1 MKLILKYSSKA
12 IRLFPVQFAASMG
25 LVLFMTVLNAAAPW
39 GLKIYIEEVTRTN
52 ELGVFA
58 LGLVL
63 FALYYALCIGIQ
75 IAWYVALDR
84 FGGKY
89 INHLTVEL
97 QGRMARTFY
106 SEIEKVQP
114 NIIRNILFTDVLNVF
129 RVIGHHLPSLLNA
142 LAIILAAL
150 ILAAI
155 YDIKI
160 ALLIFLAVL
169 IGLLLSWASRKILA
183 KTAGATNAKL
193 KVHDAWC
200 THFVQLLPLIHTHN
214 ILRYFQ
220 QHSTENI
227 ENFIETS
234 VQEDKRT
241 LFWSELINSYH
252 GLFSIALSALLAMPL
267 VQNSIADLVFYT
279 MISSLVMNQA
289 QSAELLF
296 QQIIKSYV
304 SFQHIDE
311 LNQLPARPGKKAIPD
326 ITSIAFENVDFVYSN
341 GVHAL
346 KQVSCV
352 LYRGDVVRLQGQN
365 GSGKST
371 FIKLLT
377 GLYAPSGGELQFNG
391 INSLHFSQDSRNG
404 AILYLGQ
411 DELCLNE
418 DFATYLEV
426 MSGKSL
432 SQEQYMH
439 LASFV
444 DFLED
449 KRKITENGLSLSV
462 GQRKKLLFMQLLLRC
477 AEASVIIMDELT
489 AGLDGETTRK
499 FNQYL
504 EDLAK
509 QQDKILILVDHASG
523 ENLPVT
529 RQLIFED
536 GCLQEE

>member
-1 MKLILKYSSKA
+1 
-12 IRLFPVQFAASMG
+12 
-25 LVLFMTVLNAAAPW
+25 
-39 GLKIYIEEVTRTN
+39 
-52 ELGVFA
+52 
-58 LGLVL
+58 
-63 FALYYALCIGIQ
+63 
-75 IAWYVALDR
+75 
-84 FGGKY
+84 
-89 INHLTVEL
+89 
-97 QGRMARTFY
+97 
-106 SEIEKVQP
+106 
-114 NIIRNILFTDVLNVF
+114 
-129 RVIGHHLPSLLNA
+129 
-142 LAIILAAL
+142 
-150 ILAAI
+150 
-155 YDIKI
+155 
-160 ALLIFLAVL
+160 
-169 IGLLLSWASRKILA
+169 
-183 KTAGATNAKL
+183 
-193 KVHDAWC
+193 
-200 THFVQLLPLIHTHN
+200 
-214 ILRYFQ
+214 
-220 QHSTENI
+220 
-227 ENFIETS
+227 
-234 VQEDKRT
+234 
-241 LFWSELINSYH
+241 
-252 GLFSIALSALLAMPL
+252 
-267 VQNSIADLVFYT
+267 
-279 MISSLVMNQA
+279 MISTLVMNQA

-304 SFQHIDE
+304 SFRHIDE

-326 ITSIAFENVDFVYSN
+326 ITSIAFENVDFVYAN

-352 LYRGDVVRLQGQN
+352 LSRGDVVRLQGQN

-391 INSLHFSQDSRNG
+391 INSLHFSQDSRNA

-444 DFLED
+444 DFSED

-477 AEASVIIMDELT
+477 AEASVIIMDEVT
-489 AGLDGETTRK
+489 AGLDGETTGK
-499 FNQYL
+499 FNKFL

-509 QQDKILILVDHASG
+509 QQDKILILVDHGSG

-529 RQLIFED
+529 RQLFFED